1 MNPLVV
7 VAAIAAA
14 GYILVVG
21 TISVIVIGA
30 AVAGRIENRRDR
42 REVIRQAEAFLAEA
56 ATTTAD
62 TR

>member
-56 ATTTAD
+56 ATTNAD
-62 TR
+62 VP

>member
-21 TISVIVIGA
+21 TISAIVICA
-30 AVAGRIENRRDR
+30 AVAGRIESRRDR

-56 ATTTAD
+56 ATTNAA
-62 TR
+62 

>member
-42 REVIRQAEAFLAEA
+42 REVIRQAEALLAEA
-56 ATTTAD
+56 ATTNAD
-62 TR
+62 VP